1 MVQPHC
7 AKAAAA
13 GAANGLQGGSS
24 GEKIPPAHTK
34 NLSQHQLAPASWRDV
49 FFGKTIDLRLRSFG
63 TCRRTLS
70 RIIELHVPRTPDRAC
85 SADRRL
91 LGFDA
96 DEIAPPVPTDAM
108 ISTEKK
114 KA

>member
-70 RIIELHVPRTPDRAC
+70 RIIELHVPVRRIGRVLLVDGSSGSTLTKSRRPWCRPTP
-85 SADRRL
+85 
-91 LGFDA
+91 
-96 DEIAPPVPTDAM
+96 
-108 ISTEKK
+108 
-114 KA
+114 